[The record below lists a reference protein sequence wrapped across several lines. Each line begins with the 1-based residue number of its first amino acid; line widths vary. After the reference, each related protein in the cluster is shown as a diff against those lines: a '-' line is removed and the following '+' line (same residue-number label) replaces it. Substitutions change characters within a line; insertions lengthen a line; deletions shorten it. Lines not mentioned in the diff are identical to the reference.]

1 MIFNKTIK
9 YILCV
14 LALFAT
20 FFGID
25 NKCFAANQNKKI
37 PTVAVLSDSGHR
49 NGTTYIIC
57 GAASDII
64 AEDIINELNKT
75 GRIKAPLL
83 GETMSNITQ
92 RNIPLYY
99 LTFFREYKNNY
110 NIDFVNLKR
119 VTQNINAD
127 YILMVTSGM
136 DIQSH
141 FLKTTWWNKLGLAE
155 GDPIVPTYK
164 LSTLITL
171 IDKKTYSIV
180 WQDMYL
186 RDLKADD
193 YDLGITQFSPS
204 YPQLAKIKKYS
215 ATMSQYVTREIDKKV
230 NPSLH
235 PKEEPKAIEM
245 KSKFLNEGTKLYYP
259 SVNGEVVK
267 QNFNDA
273 KNNYNTK
280 REKRRLEKEQ
290 KKHIENVRLLEQK
303 RQAEEIKQL
312 EQSISQPTKTKNK
325 VKQQKE
331 ETQLFD
337 TINNNID
344 DISNS
349 LPPEK
354 EQKVTPAVQIQPA
367 IKKQEPKVLTPI
379 MNKPPQNNTKPSV
392 YYSKP
397 ENKQNQKKE
406 LPKYDW
412 NLKNINLQ
420 QIGKV

>member
-14 LALFAT
+14 LALFTT

-83 GETMSNITQ
+83 GETMSKVTQ

-186 RDLKADD
+186 RDLKADN

-230 NPSLH
+230 NPSLQ

-245 KSKFLNEGTKLYYP
+245 KSRFLNEGTKLYYP

-267 QNFNDA
+267 QNFNNA

-312 EQSISQPTKTKNK
+312 EQSISQPTKRKNK
-325 VKQQKE
+325 VKKQKE

-337 TINNNID
+337 TIKNNID
-344 DISNS
+344 DVSNS

-379 MNKPPQNNTKPSV
+379 MNKPPQSNTKPSV

-397 ENKQNQKKE
+397 ENKQNTKKE

>member
-83 GETMSNITQ
+83 GDTMSKVTQ

-186 RDLKADD
+186 RDLKADN

-230 NPSLH
+230 NPSLQ

-245 KSKFLNEGTKLYYP
+245 KSRFLNEGTKLYYP

-267 QNFNDA
+267 QNFNNA

-312 EQSISQPTKTKNK
+312 EQSISQPTKRKNK
-325 VKQQKE
+325 VKKQKE

-337 TINNNID
+337 TIKNNID
-344 DISNS
+344 DVSNS

-379 MNKPPQNNTKPSV
+379 MNKPPQSNTKPSV

-397 ENKQNQKKE
+397 ENKQDQKKE

>member
-1 MIFNKTIK
+1 MIFNRAIK

-14 LALFAT
+14 LAVFAV
-20 FFGID
+20 FLGV
-25 NKCFAANQNKKI
+25 NSKSFAENSNKKI

-83 GETMSNITQ
+83 GETMSKITQ

-119 VTQNINAD
+119 VTQGINAD

-141 FLKTTWWNKLGLAE
+141 FLKTTWWNKIGLAE

-186 RDLKADD
+186 RDLKADN

-215 ATMSQYVTREIDKKV
+215 MTMSQYVTREIDKKV
-230 NPSLH
+230 NPSLQ

-245 KSKFLNEGTKLYYP
+245 KSRFLNEGTKLYYP

-273 KNNYNTK
+273 KNNYDTK
-280 REKRRLEKEQ
+280 REQRRLEKEQ

-325 VKQQKE
+325 VKKQKE

-337 TINNNID
+337 TIKNNID
-344 DISNS
+344 DVSNS

-379 MNKPPQNNTKPSV
+379 MHKPPQSNTKPSV

-397 ENKQNQKKE
+397 ENKQEQKKE

>member
-14 LALFAT
+14 LALFTT

-83 GETMSNITQ
+83 GDTMSKVTQ

-186 RDLKADD
+186 RDLKADN

-230 NPSLH
+230 NPSLQ

-245 KSKFLNEGTKLYYP
+245 KSRFLNEGTKLYYP

-312 EQSISQPTKTKNK
+312 EQSISQPTKRKNK
-325 VKQQKE
+325 VKKQKE
-331 ETQLFD
+331 ETQFFD
-337 TINNNID
+337 TIKNNID
-344 DISNS
+344 DVSNS

-379 MNKPPQNNTKPSV
+379 MNKPPQSNTKPSV

-397 ENKQNQKKE
+397 ENKQNTKKE

>member
-20 FFGID
+20 FFGVD

-83 GETMSNITQ
+83 GETMSKITQ

-215 ATMSQYVTREIDKKV
+215 VTMSQYVTREIDKKV
-230 NPSLH
+230 NPSLQ

-325 VKQQKE
+325 VKKQKE

-337 TINNNID
+337 TIKNNID
-344 DISNS
+344 DVSNS

-379 MNKPPQNNTKPSV
+379 MNKPQQNNTKPSV
-392 YYSKP
+392 YYP
-397 ENKQNQKKE
+397 ETENKQNQKKE

-420 QIGKV
+420 QIGKL

>member
-20 FFGID
+20 FFGVD

-83 GETMSNITQ
+83 GETMSKITQ

-215 ATMSQYVTREIDKKV
+215 VTMSQYVTREIDKKV
-230 NPSLH
+230 NPSLQ

-325 VKQQKE
+325 VKKQKE

-337 TINNNID
+337 TIKNNID
-344 DISNS
+344 DVSNS

-379 MNKPPQNNTKPSV
+379 MNKPQQNNTKPSV
-392 YYSKP
+392 YYP
-397 ENKQNQKKE
+397 ETENKQNQKKE